1 MCEIIAVGQFALH
14 RAPLRR
20 ERDDAVEKCSE
31 ACSVER
37 CVVIAHD
44 RFGVTVRFGVVSTH
58 SS

>member
-20 ERDDAVEKCSE
+20 ERDDAVEKCS
-31 ACSVER
+31 VER